1 MSWHNHTPISP
12 GVASWL
18 GPAFEFCPKCQKV
31 PEDLLGKDPAPEPM
45 RYEVSGRG
53 FTLSGKIDDPGKF
66 PLLNRLLDKVANELA
81 KDK

>member
-1 MSWHNHTPISP
+1 
-12 GVASWL
+12 
-18 GPAFEFCPKCQKV
+18 
-31 PEDLLGKDPAPEPM
+31 M